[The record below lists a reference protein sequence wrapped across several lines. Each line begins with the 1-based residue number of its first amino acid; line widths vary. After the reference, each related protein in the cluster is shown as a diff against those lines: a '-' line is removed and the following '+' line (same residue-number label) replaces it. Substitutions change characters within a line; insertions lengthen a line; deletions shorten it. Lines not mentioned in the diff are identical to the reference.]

1 MRTLKFMLLAL
12 LTVPLL
18 SGCVYDL
25 FVEGNYDYVEETRSI
40 PEFDE
45 IVSSGSFNVF
55 FEYASEEEVLVQ
67 CESNLLPYIETAV
80 FNNQL
85 RIGVP
90 NGVGIRSHG
99 EIDVYVRGPFVDRIT
114 LAGSGTITTSTIN
127 ERNLDVIISGSGSI
141 HTSFEGRNLL
151 AEISGSGQMYID
163 ADCNVA
169 DFRISGSGSIDV
181 KGDATE
187 SETLISGSGVL
198 HAYDFWVDES
208 AITVSGSGRC
218 YQTVFER
225 LQVLIS
231 GSGDVYFKGNPR
243 VYQTITGSGR
253 LFPVGM

>member
-1 MRTLKFMLLAL
+1 MKTFKFLLLAL
-12 LTVPLL
+12 LTLPLL
-18 SGCVYDL
+18 TGCVYDL
-25 FVEGNYDYVEETRSI
+25 FVEGNYEYVEERRTI

-45 IVSSGSFNVF
+45 FVSSGSFNVF
-55 FEYASEEEVLVQ
+55 FEYASKEAVIVK

-99 EIDVYVRGPFVDRIT
+99 AIDVYVRGPFVDRIT

-141 HTSFEGRNLL
+141 HTSFKGRNLL
-151 AEISGSGQMYID
+151 ADISGSGQMYID
-163 ADCNVA
+163 ADCTTA

-181 KGDATE
+181 AGDASE
-187 SETLISGSGVL
+187 SKTLISGSGVL

-208 AITVSGSGRC
+208 VITVSGSGRC
-218 YQTVFER
+218 YQTVFKR

>member
-1 MRTLKFMLLAL
+1 MRTLKFLLLAL

-55 FEYASEEEVLVQ
+55 FEYASKEEVLVQ

-181 KGDATE
+181 RGDADE
-187 SETLISGSGVL
+187 SKTLISGSGVL